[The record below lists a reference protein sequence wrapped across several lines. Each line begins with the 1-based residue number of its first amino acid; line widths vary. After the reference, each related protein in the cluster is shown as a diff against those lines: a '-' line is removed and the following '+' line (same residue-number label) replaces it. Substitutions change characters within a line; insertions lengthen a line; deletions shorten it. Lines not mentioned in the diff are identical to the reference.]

1 MSIKNL
7 SITVLT
13 IILLIGVSNFNSSY
27 SNCME
32 ATKHSYISE
41 KWADHLAAQC
51 QSFIKDKS
59 MVK

>member
-1 MSIKNL
+1 MNVKNFSI
-7 SITVLT
+7 IILT
-13 IILLIGVSNFNSSY
+13 ITLLFGVSSFNSSY

-41 KWADHLAAQC
+41 KGANHIAAQC
-51 QSFIKDKS
+51 QSFVKDKS

>member
-1 MSIKNL
+1 MKTRNL
-7 SITVLT
+7 SIVTLT
-13 IILLIGVSNFNSSY
+13 IILLFGISSFNSSY

-32 ATKHSYISE
+32 AANHSYISE
-41 KWADHLAAQC
+41 KGANHIAAQC